1 MYGFCNFYDCGD
13 VVFLM
18 LVRSCLKLYIFIIS
32 ERIFIVMVILIV
44 KSKLLFEKFIV
55 CKNGLFKRCDGL
67 KLDNSFSNVEIKRIL
82 WFYEIIS
89 EEIFKIFGKRWV
101 FMLDKNFKKL

>member
-55 CKNGLFKRCDGL
+55 C
-67 KLDNSFSNVEIKRIL
+67 
-82 WFYEIIS
+82 
-89 EEIFKIFGKRWV
+89 
-101 FMLDKNFKKL
+101 